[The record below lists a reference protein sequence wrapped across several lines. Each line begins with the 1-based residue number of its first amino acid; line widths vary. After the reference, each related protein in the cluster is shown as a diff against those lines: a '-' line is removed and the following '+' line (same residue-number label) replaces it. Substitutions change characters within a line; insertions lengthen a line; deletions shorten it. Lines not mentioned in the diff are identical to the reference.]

1 MANPS
6 NLYAEKVYSEQPTAL
21 WSLDDDCTFVSYFSS
36 DDLDLSDWASPGT
49 AVPIADDVDPFAKI
63 INSSFVEIDLSA
75 NTTLTSPSTFSTSS
89 NFSAGIWFNAQVAGR
104 VTSVVFKIGDGS
116 VYSKTFAT
124 SSYGDTWVYLEH
136 VFEVTS
142 AISSKNF
149 SIVLNYGSPAG
160 TVYLN
165 GFSIGDNQQFFG
177 SIETGNHLEAITGSS
192 FSGYGVPAYE
202 YGIGER
208 NGWYVG
214 NSTTKSLYA
223 KNFSMPLVYGARSS
237 TVLYE
242 NASGPSLM
250 LPGVGFLNDAG
261 RNNTATFE
269 GWFRIKTDGNL
280 QDNPF
285 RILGPISS
293 TDGLYVN
300 GQHLILKVDGKF
312 ASHYVGEWFRPMLI
326 NIEYTGK
333 IVVLYVNGERVASID
348 ILETTVFPSNAADD
362 FIGFYVGGN
371 VDFMEV
377 DCVAIYPYRVTP
389 TMLKRRFGYAQ
400 AVQAPVEIETGY
412 SGKQIAF
419 DYTFAGYSSDYS
431 YPMIESWSSSTTD
444 NVYTSQ
450 SIMGSPIQSL
460 PEVVITN
467 TDMTEADWIAD
478 NAPGPNIKMIPS
490 SDWNTAGVYMHLSR
504 IRQEGMLPVSAI
516 FFAGKANSTYSD
528 RDQVILKIQ
537 NKETLDSIS
546 VILSGS
552 VIHYVYNVFGEQG
565 VLGTVTGVV
574 DDFVAGINFSALQ
587 NLPSEVVRFIE
598 GINRYSL
605 FIGGDY
611 SGDDQSISTTFAGT
625 IYKVGLMST
634 NNVIKEG
641 AAALFT
647 NGIANLADMSD
658 FVASR
663 PTYGVSGM
671 SVAFGAETIYSI
683 EPSSASYWQDYLPL
697 SKFAKTA
704 NDGSYVT
711 DMIQFSIDS
720 ATSNI
725 LSSGNIDTSDLDVK
739 AYVYFV
745 KNTDIGSLSSFS
757 NGLSLTKQSLAKSL
771 VVNASVWEGKVFEVV
786 DGAAIIPP
794 QTDQSDISMVTLVE
808 IFTKS
813 SRLYPI
819 KIRSIEYAAQT
830 FNRGSSVSFDK
841 NLAKKIG
848 ARSLTASAYMFSEQ
862 GGEFVYSGYNPVSI
876 SKTSTPYLYLTN
888 KSGIKVLDS
897 YGSGSDRG
905 IYLPVNESAAEA
917 VFISLIS
924 MSILYNDLE
933 FLDGTAIAEF
943 YGSNYT
949 NKIRL
954 ASYKMSNDA
963 SKAYLRVEHY
973 TGSVWETL
981 SNVRLYING
990 TYMAQPMLVA
1000 GEWATIGIYFA
1011 SNSLDA
1017 SGTSGKKI
1025 EIVGSCVVNN
1035 ISYYQLRPEEL
1046 AQQIVA
1052 NEWNDYQTGLWSDLS
1067 GTWQIVYA
1075 TESFIE
1081 PNLTPDVIFNTYT
1094 GTNKIVSVEEGD
1106 NSGIGIG
1113 SYKYDIIENVIWQ
1126 PSVTITT

>member
-6 NLYAEKVYSEQPTAL
+6 NLYAEKVYAEQPTAL

-36 DDLDLSDWASPGT
+36 ADLDLSLWTPTGT
-49 AVPIADDVDPFAKI
+49 AVTIADDVDPFAKI
-63 INSSFVEIDLSA
+63 VNSSFVEIDLSA

-89 NFSAGIWFNAQVAGR
+89 NFSAGVWFNAQVAGR
-104 VTSVVFKIGDGS
+104 ATSVVFKVGDGS
-116 VYSKTFAT
+116 VYSKTFTT
-124 SSYGDTWVYLEH
+124 SSYGDGWVYLEH

-142 AISSKNF
+142 AISSQNF
-149 SIVLNYGSPAG
+149 SITINYGTPAG
-160 TVYLN
+160 NVYLN
-165 GFSIGDNQQFFG
+165 GFSIGANQQFFG
-177 SIETGNHLEAITGSS
+177 SIETGNHLQAITGSS
-192 FSGYGVPAYE
+192 FSGYGIPAYE

-208 NGWYVG
+208 NGWYIG
-214 NSTTKSLYA
+214 NFTTKSLYA

-242 NASGPSLM
+242 NTTGPSLM
-250 LPGVGFLNDAG
+250 LPGVGFLNNAG
-261 RNNTATFE
+261 RNNTITFE
-269 GWFRIKTDGNL
+269 GWFRIKTDGNV

-348 ILETTVFPSNAADD
+348 ILETTVFPSNATDD

-371 VDFMEV
+371 VDFVEV

-431 YPMIESWSSSTTD
+431 YPMIESWSSSTKD

-460 PEVVITN
+460 PDIVVTN

-478 NAPGPNIKMIPS
+478 NTPGPNIKMIPTS
-490 SDWNTAGVYMHLSR
+490 AWDTAGVYMQLNR
-504 IRQEGMLPVSAI
+504 IQQDGMLPVSSI
-516 FFAGKANSTYSD
+516 FLAGKVNSSYSD

-546 VILSGS
+546 MILSGS
-552 VIHYVYNVFGEQG
+552 TIHYVYNVFGEQG
-565 VLGTVTGVV
+565 VLGTVTGVTT
-574 DDFVAGINFSALQ
+574 DFVAGLDFSALT
-587 NLPSEVVRFIE
+587 NIPSEVVRFLE
-598 GINRYSL
+598 GVNRYSL

-611 SGDDQSISTTFAGT
+611 SGNDQSISTTFAGT
-625 IYKVGLMST
+625 IYKLGLMSK
-634 NNVIKEG
+634 NNFLKEG
-641 AAALFT
+641 ASTLFT
-647 NGIANLADMSD
+647 NGIANLADFSD
-658 FVASR
+658 FLALD
-663 PTYGVSGM
+663 PTYGVAGM
-671 SVAFGAETIYSI
+671 TETFGADEIYNI
-683 EPSSASYWQDYLPL
+683 EPSSKSYWQDYLPL

-720 ATSNI
+720 ATSNV
-725 LSSGNIDTSDLDVK
+725 LTAGNINTSNLDVK
-739 AYVYFV
+739 SYIYFV
-745 KNTDIGSLSSFS
+745 NNTDIASLSSFG
-757 NGLSLTKQSLAKSL
+757 NELSLVNQPLAKSL
-771 VVNASVWEGKVFEVV
+771 VIDASDWDGKIFEVV
-786 DGAAIIPP
+786 DGAVIIPP
-794 QTDQSDISMVTLVE
+794 QTNQSDISMVTLVE
-808 IFTKS
+808 ISTKS

-830 FNRGSSVSFDK
+830 FNRASSVAFDK
-841 NLAKKIG
+841 SLAKKIG

-862 GGEFVYSGYNPVSI
+862 GGQFVYNGYNPISI

-917 VFISLIS
+917 IFISLIS

-973 TGSVWETL
+973 TGTVWEEL
-981 SNVRLYING
+981 GNVRIYING
-990 TYMAQPMLVA
+990 TYMAQPMIVA

-1017 SGTSGKKI
+1017 SGTSSKKI

-1046 AQQIVA
+1046 AQQIIA
-1052 NEWNDYQTGLWSDLS
+1052 NEWNDYQTGIWDDLS
-1067 GTWQIVYA
+1067 GTWLEVYA

-1081 PNLTPDVIFNTYT
+1081 PNLTPDVIFNIYT
-1094 GTNKIVSVEEGD
+1094 GTNKILSIEDGD

-1113 SYKYDIIENVIWQ
+1113 SYKYDILENIIWQ